1 MKIIMSLEELMYI
14 NKAVNGVKS
23 EILKIDPNTEID
35 WPIEEIINSLI
46 DCVINNEV
54 IVDIN
59 SDMIVNMVNIYT
71 DIYTRGLP
79 IMNRLDPFI
88 DNLMNENNPTLNI
101 LKSMIK
107 PLLPEGLFE
116 EMKEYI
122 QYIKDHCNEYI
133 EKGKSLMYPNE

>member
-1 MKIIMSLEELMYI
+1 
-14 NKAVNGVKS
+14 
-23 EILKIDPNTEID
+23 
-35 WPIEEIINSLI
+35 
-46 DCVINNEV
+46 
-54 IVDIN
+54 
-59 SDMIVNMVNIYT
+59 MVNIYT